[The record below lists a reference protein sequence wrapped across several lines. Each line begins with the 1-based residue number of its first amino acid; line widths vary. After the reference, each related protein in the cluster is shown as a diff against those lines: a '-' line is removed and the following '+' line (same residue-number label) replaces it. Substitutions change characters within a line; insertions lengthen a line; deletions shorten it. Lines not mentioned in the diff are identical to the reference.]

1 MEIFDPVFTPNNQH
15 AVIKPYVLSHGTL
28 EVHSLRESRKF
39 YDEFLGLECVRH
51 ARPSMLLRCGMKWHI
66 VAVEVGDKVRPCG
79 LLNHWGIEV
88 HSQEEVDQAHRD
100 ALRLKDKYGIRTIM
114 EPRKQHGVYCF
125 YMEDLD
131 HNWWEVSY
139 TENFRHDDHYDFGD
153 RFPMDEPAGEVET

>member
-39 YDEFLGLECVRH
+39 YEEFLGLECVRH

-88 HSQEEVDQAHRD
+88 LSQEEVDQAHRD
-100 ALRLKDKYGIRTIM
+100 ALHLKDKYGIRTIM